1 MAFINKEKVL
11 NGVGKAV
18 DVTNKTVDK
27 VEGYVKEKELDKKFE
42 NAAPTLEEGLKSAGE
57 KLEDIQNE
65 MRQMRGR
72 IEAMRMRARTKMHP
86 RQLHM
91 MLRNPSARS
100 FKYQEGWRYL
110 KNKMSRGEDNE
121 KK

>member
-1 MAFINKEKVL
+1 MSGDEIILVMFSALLGVLIAFGIAYLIERIRE
-11 NGVGKAV
+11 AV
-18 DVTNKTVDK
+18 ETS
-27 VEGYVKEKELDKKFE
+27 G
-42 NAAPTLEEGLKSAGE
+42 AGE

>member
-1 MAFINKEKVL
+1 
-11 NGVGKAV
+11 
-18 DVTNKTVDK
+18 
-27 VEGYVKEKELDKKFE
+27 
-42 NAAPTLEEGLKSAGE
+42 
-57 KLEDIQNE
+57 
-65 MRQMRGR
+65 
-72 IEAMRMRARTKMHP
+72 MRMRARTKMHP

>member
-42 NAAPTLEEGLKSAGE
+42 NVAHTLEEGLKSAGE
-57 KLEDIQNE
+57 KLEDIV
-65 MRQMRGR
+65 RKR
-72 IEAMRMRARTKMHP
+72 
-86 RQLHM
+86 
-91 MLRNPSARS
+91 
-100 FKYQEGWRYL
+100 
-110 KNKMSRGEDNE
+110 
-121 KK
+121 